1 MSALEEPSPK
11 TTRPLTPSCR
21 PAAPVCRLL
30 SPTASYCPAR
40 LSGACEVSFL
50 PREPESSHRPLVLRS
65 HLPVTRRWRNDSR
78 RLLSC
83 QLPCEPPLMRPAVS
97 ALRTRR
103 LATPDRVTH
112 HASSVTIRRDA
123 CAPFRLLRRFHP
135 AKLAERADACAPHHS
150 ARRNPSSGGDGPPSS
165 ASAVSTVCSGLG
177 RPSTTCLSAR
187 REARPRCVPTDF
199 CFPQLRLRALA
210 PRRFP
215 ASLRSLRF
223 ALDRWACT
231 QGQETGGPSVSRRS
245 IRFGGPSGLARGIL
259 LHTLPAEP
267 CL

>member
-123 CAPFRLLRRFHP
+123 CAPFRSNTGFTQHLCGACGRLRASPLR
-135 AKLAERADACAPHHS
+135 
-150 ARRNPSSGGDGPPSS
+150 PSQPTRCRGEPPSP
-165 ASAVSTVCSGLG
+165 ASADSTACSRLG
-177 RPSTTCLSAR
+177 RPSTACLATR

-199 CFPQLRLRALA
+199 CFPLLRLRAPA
-210 PRRFP
+210 PHRFP

-223 ALDRWACT
+223 ALGRWACT
-231 QGQETGGPSVSRRS
+231 HDQETGGPGVFTTPDPLRRA
-245 IRFGGPSGLARGIL
+245 ARVGTRVLFRL
-259 LHTLPAEP
+259 LPNEP
-267 CL
+267 YL